1 MDLEEKK
8 KKITRYSRIGKD
20 AAHAKGG
27 VADRTGKHVRMEVTA
42 CCPIQRQTPPPFKE
56 TNLPII
62 QKKKHTVYPGCARAS
77 QSAKWHFRFLGRCE
91 SDLIDIILASCPR
104 PNDQTRP

>member
-8 KKITRYSRIGKD
+8 KKKFTRYSRIGKD
-20 AAHAKGG
+20 AAQAKGG

-42 CCPIQRQTPPPFKE
+42 CCPIQRQTPPPFIKRDKSSDNPEEE
-56 TNLPII
+56 TS
-62 QKKKHTVYPGCARAS
+62 KVHV
-77 QSAKWHFRFLGRCE
+77 RFFGRCE

-104 PNDQTRP
+104 PNNQTRP